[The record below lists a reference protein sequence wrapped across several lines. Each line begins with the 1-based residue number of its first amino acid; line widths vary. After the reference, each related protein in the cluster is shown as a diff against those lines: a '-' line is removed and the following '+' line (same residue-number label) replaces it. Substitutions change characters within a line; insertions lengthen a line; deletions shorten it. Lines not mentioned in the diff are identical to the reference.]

1 MSGLY
6 IVKAHISELPAKD
19 QSRWN
24 RAFKG
29 YTKFDKRVGPDGTE
43 YEHSGMISKAE
54 MWEWVGSGMFYI
66 QCEDWFLD
74 EIKER
79 FKALEVKA
87 DVYVVTKKIEW

>member
-1 MSGLY
+1 
-6 IVKAHISELPAKD
+6 
-19 QSRWN
+19 
-24 RAFKG
+24 
-29 YTKFDKRVGPDGTE
+29 
-43 YEHSGMISKAE
+43 
-54 MWEWVGSGMFYI
+54 MFYI